1 MNRIQGIAAGAVV
14 VGSILLKQTASV
26 APTSVQVH
34 GSLPSTSVAKTIG
47 GSEEGPWL
55 ASCKYWEAARY
66 LFPESMEK
74 VATGSIPIKEKGTAT
89 VSTEDAKRKSETS
102 KCPVDEST
110 TFPLWGSPRKL
121 KSSAAEIHAII
132 AMVPDPVQTH
142 LALDFDRDIDALIQG
157 AGDNGAFALE
167 QEPRKSS
174 LQSAQDSLDFWIQ
187 KLNGVV
193 SFSIVGPR
201 EKPQAALNCMVEIE
215 KCYAKACEALLHV
228 ILIPYWEH
236 KRVGLIEGDD
246 LVELPIKAHALPKED
261 AGSRSHTPLQ
271 LRTSSVGEEP
281 MHIRVAE
288 EFLAIRYVSL
298 IRAVL
303 VNMSRML
310 LLISAVFVLTIVA
323 WNSYPFQPRQLIDEG
338 FTALL
343 LLLGTG
349 VIWVF
354 AQMHRDPILSR
365 ITDTSANELGSDF
378 YLRIL
383 AFGTVPVLTWLAY
396 QFPEVW
402 GTVLRFIQP
411 SLGAFK

>member
-1 MNRIQGIAAGAVV
+1 LKGIGWINMMRQGG
-14 VGSILLKQTASV
+14 LLEQWRDMAR
-26 APTSVQVH
+26 
-34 GSLPSTSVAKTIG
+34 ST
-47 GSEEGPWL
+47 
-55 ASCKYWEAARY
+55 
-66 LFPESMEK
+66 ESMRQM
-74 VATGSIPIKEKGTAT
+74 VHDP
-89 VSTEDAKRKSETS
+89 
-102 KCPVDEST
+102 
-110 TFPLWGSPRKL
+110 
-121 KSSAAEIHAII
+121 
-132 AMVPDPVQTH
+132 AMM
-142 LALDFDRDIDALIQG
+142 A
-157 AGDNGAFALE
+157 AFALE

-174 LQSAQDSLDFWIQ
+174 LQSAQESLDSWIQ
-187 KLNGVV
+187 KLNCIVNRK
-193 SFSIVGPR
+193 IPLVGPR
-201 EKPQAALNCMVEIE
+201 EDPQAALDCMVEIE
-215 KCYAKACEALLHV
+215 KCYARACEGLLDV
-228 ILIPYWEH
+228 ILIPYWEQ
-236 KRVGLIEGDD
+236 KRVGLVEGDD

-281 MHIRVAE
+281 VHIRIAE